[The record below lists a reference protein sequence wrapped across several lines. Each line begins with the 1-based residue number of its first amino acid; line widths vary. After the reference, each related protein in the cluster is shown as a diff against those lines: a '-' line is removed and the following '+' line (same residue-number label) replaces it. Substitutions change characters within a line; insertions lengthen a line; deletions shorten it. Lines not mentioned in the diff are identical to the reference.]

1 MLINR
6 EMNKDVADIYNG
18 IFTIRKE
25 QNEAICSDMD
35 RSRDYHTKWSKSDRE
50 RQLSYDITYMCN
62 QIFKNDTNE
71 LIYKTETASQIS
83 KSNLSYQQ
91 GNIGE
96 SDELRDWD

>member
-25 QNEAICSDMD
+25 QNDAICSDMD

-50 RQLSYDITYMCN
+50 R
-62 QIFKNDTNE
+62 
-71 LIYKTETASQIS
+71 
-83 KSNLSYQQ
+83 
-91 GNIGE
+91 
-96 SDELRDWD
+96 

>member
-6 EMNKDVADIYNG
+6 GMNQDVVHIYNG
-18 IFTIRKE
+18 ILAIRKE
-25 QNEAICSDMD
+25 QNDAICSDMD
-35 RSRDYHTKWSKSDRE
+35 GPRDYHTKWSKSDRE
-50 RQLSYDITYMCN
+50 RQLSYDVTYTWN

-71 LIYKTETASQIS
+71 LIYKQIS
-83 KSNLSYQQ
+83 KSNSSYQQ